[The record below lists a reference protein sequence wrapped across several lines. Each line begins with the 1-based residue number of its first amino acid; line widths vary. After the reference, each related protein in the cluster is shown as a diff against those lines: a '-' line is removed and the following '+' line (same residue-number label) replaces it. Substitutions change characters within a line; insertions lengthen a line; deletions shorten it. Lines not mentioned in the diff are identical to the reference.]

1 MSAAVSKELRGF
13 SNQDAPDPATI
24 ATCVHCGLCLNECP
38 TYRVLR
44 LEMDSP
50 RGRIQLT
57 KAVSDGHMSLTSPTF
72 LKHTFQCLD
81 CRACETACPSGVRYG
96 EIIEDCL
103 LYTSPSPRDRG

>member
-1 MSAAVSKELRGF
+1 MPHERGRAAGRLSEH
-13 SNQDAPDPATI
+13 DAPDPATI

-72 LKHTFQCLD
+72 PEAHLPL
-81 CRACETACPSGVRYG
+81 SG
-96 EIIEDCL
+96 L
-103 LYTSPSPRDRG
+103 PRL